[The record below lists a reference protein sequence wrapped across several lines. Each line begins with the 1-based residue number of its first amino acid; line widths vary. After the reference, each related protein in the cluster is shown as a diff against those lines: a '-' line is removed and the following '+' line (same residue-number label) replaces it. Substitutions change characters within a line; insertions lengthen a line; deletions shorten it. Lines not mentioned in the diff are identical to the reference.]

1 MLVVHALLLLTLAA
15 LGALSGAAGRKVD
28 HVAEAFLAQRRYMHQ
43 LDEAKR
49 SRVVQTLR
57 ERRLGAVD
65 IAKVLAKNEEMH
77 GGRILNH
84 HFTDVH
90 QLNQDGFTG
99 GWPSGIT
106 DSRLPS
112 LRNKPFDENG
122 FQMLDNLAPLLPGEE
137 NPWPYETNPHWR
149 HDACYDINV
158 HSRTNPNISI
168 TASSFGKECPED
180 LGAGRSIPWCP
191 TFDSKY
197 TAERVDCIWSKY

>member
-1 MLVVHALLLLTLAA
+1 MSKGSVEGAGSGSVASAHVSLACLEFLDRFDA
-15 LGALSGAAGRKVD
+15 GGARPSCARAARAGALPGVGGKVD
-28 HVAEAFLAQRRYMHQ
+28 HVAEAFIAQQRYAHR

-112 LRNKPFDENG
+112 LRDKPFDENG
-122 FQMLDNLAPLLPGEE
+122 FQMLDNLGPLLPGEE
-137 NPWPYETNPHWR
+137 THGPMRPT
-149 HDACYDINV
+149 
-158 HSRTNPNISI
+158 RTGGTMRATTS
-168 TASSFGKECPED
+168 T
-180 LGAGRSIPWCP
+180 
-191 TFDSKY
+191 
-197 TAERVDCIWSKY
+197 CIRGQT